1 MISFS
6 SGSQDSRISTLLLS
20 GLTHPRDA
28 FALGKNCSQDFIFG
42 GALTRKIWQLSKPE
56 HQILQ
61 NFDIEF
67 WFWWINLQTTE
78 SQPVRGRVYLCC
90 ECSCWKLVGE
100 SSEKDRAAVV
110 AGCGGQSA
118 NSNSARF
125 WGRQLEAKD
134 GRVAILSH
142 AISCSC
148 VAWMWVACC
157 VKVWLVPSRFSVFIY
172 RILLQWLLPSSSA
185 SRKSCRSWFCYVW
198 QWHCSHFLR
207 SLPRRPC
214 SSLEVELHL

>member
-6 SGSQDSRISTLLLS
+6 SGNQDSRISTLLLS

-28 FALGKNCSQDFIFG
+28 FALGKNCSQDFILG
-42 GALTRKIWQLSKPE
+42 GVLTRKIWQLSKPE

-125 WGRQLEAKD
+125 WGRQLEPKD
-134 GRVAILSH
+134 RRVAILSH

-148 VAWMWVACC
+148 VAWMWVHVAWRFGSCQ
-157 VKVWLVPSRFSVFIY
+157 VDLVCLFIGFCFNGSC
-172 RILLQWLLPSSSA
+172 LQAAPAESPAVLGCA
-185 SRKSCRSWFCYVW
+185 MFGNGIAVT
-198 QWHCSHFLR
+198 F
-207 SLPRRPC
+207 
-214 SSLEVELHL
+214 